1 MEVLLSPAC
10 AGKRRTIGPPDYAAF
25 SKLRAAQ
32 EKALHTECGIIR
44 KSAWYRAANWIYV
57 GETQGSAKRG
67 SRYYA
72 HGRPKAMYLLP
83 LHRRFREL
91 LRRGSS

>member
-44 KSAWYRAANWIYV
+44 KSAWYRAANWIPL
-57 GETQGSAKRG
+57 GITTGRG
-67 SRYYA
+67 KDDQTHQVNRSLKEVLG
-72 HGRPKAMYLLP
+72 HP
-83 LHRRFREL
+83 LSGDFREKL
-91 LRRGSS
+91 CAR